1 MKKDK
6 VRPRILVVDDEPGN
20 ALLLQRTLEKLDCE
34 VDVSENGWSAVEN
47 SKKHVYALIV
57 LDIIMPDLDGYETIV
72 RIKSLTLNKETPIFF
87 ITGLD
92 SDQDTLLKAYNI
104 GAVDFITKPIN
115 LNILK
120 RKVKYFVDFYKQK
133 EELVKA
139 KINSEKLVKS
149 RMNLVANITHEL
161 RTPLFA
167 MIGMTDALSQE
178 KLNKEQEELVRK
190 IQINSE
196 HLLDT
201 VNDFLDFSK
210 SEHESTRVE
219 NEYFSISKTCEDI
232 IDVMKYQTTKSD
244 KVRLKF
250 SFDHSIPEFI
260 VADKGKIRH
269 ILLNL
274 ISNALKFTE
283 DGSVTLEVRD
293 IGMKLG
299 SRLVKFVVKDT
310 GIGIPREKL
319 DTIFEEFEQVENKYQ
334 SEKQGTGLGLSISHK
349 MVDLLGGKLTVKSK
363 VNEGSQFSFSIPYE
377 EGKQVAVKEIK
388 ESHSLDE
395 LLGDKRVR
403 VLIADDVQ
411 DNIFVI
417 KSYLNSKKISL
428 DSTISSAEALHKLRH
443 NTYDIVLLDINMPGM
458 TGFEVCSEYR
468 KYESEEDIPTKNIV
482 ALTAFSMDEE
492 LEKNLN
498 DAGFNNYLMKPVK
511 KDLLYE
517 LVVSYSHNLS
527 SDNFIELAA
536 ASTENAEPDLELSA
550 LDEDFKEY
558 LPTYMANKVKE
569 ISELVACVEKKE
581 KNESAALCHKI
592 LGTARSFGFYKLDRD
607 IERIQ
612 KLIKEDFISFYD
624 EILKESYSIQDYFL
638 NLEKELIN

>member
-1 MKKDK
+1 
-6 VRPRILVVDDEPGN
+6 
-20 ALLLQRTLEKLDCE
+20 
-34 VDVSENGWSAVEN
+34 
-47 SKKHVYALIV
+47 
-57 LDIIMPDLDGYETIV
+57 
-72 RIKSLTLNKETPIFF
+72 
-87 ITGLD
+87 
-92 SDQDTLLKAYNI
+92 
-104 GAVDFITKPIN
+104 
-115 LNILK
+115 
-120 RKVKYFVDFYKQK
+120 
-133 EELVKA
+133 
-139 KINSEKLVKS
+139 
-149 RMNLVANITHEL
+149 
-161 RTPLFA
+161 
-167 MIGMTDALSQE
+167 MTDALSQE
-178 KLNKEQEELVRK
+178 KLNKDQEELVRK

-527 SDNFIELAA
+527 SENFIELAA

-558 LPTYMANKVKE
+558 LPTYMANKIKE

-581 KNESAALCHKI
+581 KNEAAALCHKI